1 MSKTKRKANIS
12 ERICMNIEEI
22 RKHIE
27 WSVTHI
33 AREHGVQDDVVW
45 KQMFVA
51 SADKFKTKKAIF
63 V

>member
-1 MSKTKRKANIS
+1 M
-12 ERICMNIEEI
+12 EQLEEI

-27 WSVTHI
+27 RTVTHI

-45 KQMFVA
+45 KQMFVT

>member
-1 MSKTKRKANIS
+1 MSKKRLQEARAEF
-12 ERICMNIEEI
+12 ERT
-22 RKHIE
+22 
-27 WSVTHI
+27 VTHI

>member
-1 MSKTKRKANIS
+1 MAENLT
-12 ERICMNIEEI
+12 EI

-27 WSVTHI
+27 RTVTYI

-51 SADKFKTKKAIF
+51 SAEKFKTKKAIF